1 MKIGILG
8 NTNNYPFT
16 LAVLLR
22 ELGQEVV
29 VVISEKGMLHR
40 PESRYPGFK
49 EGYPSWINDHSDL
62 NESHFFALSPKIGS
76 VLDSLSDCDAFILNS
91 YWISCLPF
99 LNAPGIAL
107 LTGSDL
113 SHYANVESI
122 TTRTENLDV
131 AYRNSPEGKSNLDDL
146 RDFIERQRQ
155 GIRQAVA
162 VRSLPRGLVSADDLL
177 LDEIGVPDSKRVFLQ
192 ASNLDRIDYVR
203 PPSNER
209 LRISCGTRIT
219 WKLPVEPG
227 RSLLDYK
234 GSDIM
239 IRGLGQFYRETG
251 IKLDIHL
258 VRKGL
263 HIADLQAIIDE
274 EGISDQITWS
284 DEMPLTQLWEE
295 FAKSDIVFDQLA
307 DSAIGMAGLDAMA
320 TGRPVIGNAQRE
332 MFEDLFGEP
341 SPVCQARTPE
351 EVCEQLKKLVY
362 APVERERAGLAGR
375 NYMEKYFNPK
385 RSAEKIIEILHTAL
399 TTSKGQTSHRMA
411 HSYYLQRLNTLQ
423 QELLSTQKELLGTQ
437 QELLLHIQQARNLAQ
452 TLELQNNQNNSVP
465 AQVLGK
471 WITDKNNNGKNR
483 FERLKGPFQQQ
494 DGLCWI
500 FQFPASQVEGDSP
513 SFPGRSKLLLY
524 EGDQLLGPA
533 HAEHEDIRRKG
544 GGKYSH
550 WESNLYFSTSDGSD
564 PNTNGRRYTV
574 IWP

>member
-16 LAVLLR
+16 LAALLR

-29 VVISEKGMLHR
+29 VVISEKGRLHR
-40 PESRYPGFK
+40 PESRVPEFN
-49 EGYPSWINDHSDL
+49 EQYPSWIIDHSYL
-62 NESHFFALSPKIGS
+62 NESHFFTLSPHIGS

-91 YWISCLPF
+91 YWISCSPF

-113 SHYANVESI
+113 SHYANFEII

-131 AYRNSPEGKSNLDDL
+131 AYRNSPEGKSNLDGL

-155 GIRQAVA
+155 GIRQAIA

-177 LDEIGVPDSKRVFLQ
+177 LDEIGVPDSKRVLLQ
-192 ASNLDRIDYVR
+192 ASNLDRIDYVG

-209 LRISCGTRIT
+209 LRISCGTRLT
-219 WKLPVEPG
+219 WKTPVEPG
-227 RSLLDYK
+227 RSSLDYK

-251 IKLDIHL
+251 MKLDIQL

-263 HIADLQAIIDE
+263 HIAELQAIIDE
-274 EGISDQITWS
+274 EGISDQIAWS
-284 DEMPLTQLWEE
+284 DEMSLTQLWEE

-341 SPVCQARTPE
+341 SPICQARTPE
-351 EVCEQLKKLVY
+351 EVCAQLKRLVY
-362 APVERERAGLAGR
+362 DPTERERVGLAGR
-375 NYMEKYFNPK
+375 SYVEKYFNPK
-385 RSAEKIIEILHTAL
+385 HSAEKIIEILQTAL
-399 TTSKGQTSHRMA
+399 TASKGQTSHGLA

-423 QELLSTQKELLGTQ
+423 QELLSIQKELL
-437 QELLLHIQQARNLAQ
+437 LHVQKEQNLAQ
-452 TLELQNNQNNSVP
+452 TLELHKNQQNLLP

-471 WITDKNNNGKNR
+471 WITNKNGGNR
-483 FERLKGPFQQQ
+483 FERIRGPFQQQ
-494 DGLCWI
+494 DELCWI
-500 FQFPASQVEGDSP
+500 FQFPSSQVEGDSP
-513 SFPGRSKLLLY
+513 SFPRRSKLLLY
-524 EGDQLLGPA
+524 EEDRLLGPA
-533 HAEHEDIRRKG
+533 HAEHEEIRRKG
-544 GGKYSH
+544 GGRYSH